1 MARKKSKP
9 APLSDWK
16 GFYEKLQSET
26 PRAAVIIAAAFMDG
40 WLRQLIANFMV
51 DDTKAIDDLL
61 GTEDNSDCPLS
72 SFSARIKAAYCLGL
86 ISKDEHDDLNTI
98 RRIRNRFA
106 HRMHDLSFDDE
117 EIVSWCNSL
126 QIPKKIISAL
136 TDFPKSHGPMF
147 LVGVTMLTSR
157 LALRA
162 LETKRYK
169 RTVPKG
175 FELAQVVKV

>member
-1 MARKKSKP
+1 MPRKKLKP

-16 GFYEKLQSET
+16 GFYEELQSEK

-51 DDTKAIDDLL
+51 DDAKAVDDLL
-61 GTEDNSDCPLS
+61 GAENNSDCPLS
-72 SFSARIKAAYCLGL
+72 SFSARIKASYCLGL
-86 ISKDEHDDLNTI
+86 ISKDEYDDLNTI
-98 RRIRNRFA
+98 RKIRNQFA

-117 EIVSWCNSL
+117 KIVTWCNSL
-126 QIPKKIISAL
+126 QIPKEIISAL
-136 TDFPKSHGPMF
+136 TDFPKSHKTMF
-147 LVGVTMLTSR
+147 LVGVSMLTSR

-162 LETKRYK
+162 LGAGRYK

-175 FELAQVVKV
+175 FELAQVISV